1 MQNSLNK
8 LVRMQNKKRIIR
20 VVILIVLGFIVLFTI
35 VFDYFQLYQIY
46 RMRKMYSED
55 SPEYY
60 LMSLQLSN
68 HDLAQKSY
76 HYQET
81 EHFLIGF
88 FGGIGEENGT
98 MYTVAQKTE
107 KGYMPAG
114 GLQTSVGQTEYIQF
128 VQLYAT
134 TGLDSY
140 LIVVMP
146 MPDASLTEKEK
157 LFLND
162 MQVLDERGNEYEVFE
177 AGRGDKC
184 VHYYEYDKNPGR
196 IELFART
203 KGDSEILDKIGGLE

>member
-1 MQNSLNK
+1 MQNGFNQLSSI
-8 LVRMQNKKRIIR
+8 QNKKRLTRII
-20 VVILIVLGFIVLFTI
+20 ILIVFACIILLTIGFDHFR
-35 VFDYFQLYQIY
+35 LYEIG

-60 LMSLQLSN
+60 LMTLQLNN

-76 HYQET
+76 HYEET

-98 MYTVAQKTE
+98 MYTIAQKTE